1 VFYITTAN
9 NKYELKL
16 DKAKKIL
23 FARAFGS
30 FGPADAN
37 AFVSDYNVILKGVN
51 TNDLGL
57 QFDCKELKVT
67 GKDAKS
73 GVDMT
78 NMLKACLEMYKC
90 SGFKNI
96 VFDCE
101 KNLILKMQLQR
112 LGKEV
117 SLLNFTVKS

>member
-1 VFYITTAN
+1 MFYITTAN

-16 DKAKKIL
+16 DKTKKIL
-23 FARAFGS
+23 FAKAFGS

-37 AFVSDYNVILKGVN
+37 AFVSDYNVILKGAN
-51 TNDLGL
+51 ANDLEL
-57 QFDCKELKVT
+57 QFDCKELKVS

-73 GVDMT
+73 GADMT
-78 NMLKACLEMYKC
+78 SMLRACMEMYK
-90 SGFKNI
+90 SDGFKNI

-101 KNLILKMQLQR
+101 KNLVLKMQLQR

-117 SLLNFTVKS
+117 SLPNFTVKS